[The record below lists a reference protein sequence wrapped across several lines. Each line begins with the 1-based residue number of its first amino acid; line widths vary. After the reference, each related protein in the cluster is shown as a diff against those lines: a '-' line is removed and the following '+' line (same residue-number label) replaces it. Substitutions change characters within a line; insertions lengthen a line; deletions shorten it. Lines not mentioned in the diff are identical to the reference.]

1 MKKAVL
7 SFMSLVLFAC
17 PVLATEGTVNE
28 IKGTLAAH
36 QRGELFAV
44 LEVNQD
50 LVTKD
55 TVFTGSETLTHLSF
69 KLDKNRKSYVTVFPE
84 TNFHVQETY
93 TQPQDKPLHLKL
105 FNGFLRV
112 VAPKNPPYE
121 TVKIETPE
129 AVVGVRGT
137 EFGCEK
143 FDALMNSILYE
154 SVKKSTSTEKQ
165 RRDLKKIAE
174 VFEKYQYRSGQ
185 AFSVTEGKV
194 YIESKYVNKTLN
206 LGEFLILLDN
216 GKYVF
221 GKVDPEKLSTVY
233 QKEEEKIARKSN
245 ISFAS
250 LRMTERK
257 SHSPLVLSLEG
268 RGRKVRVN
276 SDDNMLLD
284 KNANHVRLSNDF
296 KEPENPK
303 NLDHIVKK
311 PAQTEMQGFRARGA
325 SRMPTGHEGETYEVP
340 PPDWD

>member
-7 SFMSLVLFAC
+7 SFMSLVLFAY
-17 PVLATEGTVNE
+17 PVFATEGTVNE
-28 IKGTLAAH
+28 IKGILAAH

-69 KLDKNRKSYVTVFPE
+69 TLDKNRKSYVTVFPE

-112 VAPKNPPYE
+112 IAPKNPPYE
-121 TVKIETPE
+121 TVKIETPG

-221 GKVDPEKLSTVY
+221 GKVDPEKLKNTYNV
-233 QKEEEKIARKSN
+233 QEENLARKS
-245 ISFAS
+245 IGSPPGLDSFAVKAG
-250 LRMTERK
+250 MTIGGDDNLLNQNMN
-257 SHSPLVLSLEG
+257 H
-268 RGRKVRVN
+268 VN
-276 SDDNMLLD
+276 SDLSFEKPSNPKSLD
-284 KNANHVRLSNDF
+284 QIV
-296 KEPENPK
+296 KEP
-303 NLDHIVKK
+303 
-311 PAQTEMQGFRARGA
+311 AQKEISGFRGRNA
-325 SRMPTGHEGETYEVP
+325 SRMPTGHDDKYTP
-340 PPDWD
+340 PVEDF